1 LREGGRGGA
10 ADRSGH
16 FLRRAFVVAEFGL
29 ALSLL
34 AGAGLLLR
42 SFARIQSVDPGFNA
56 ESVLTATLVLPSS
69 TYADDASRIAFFD
82 RAIAQVEAIPGVV
95 SVGAT
100 NILPFGGS
108 WATGSFGIEGYQ
120 PAEGEPMPWGDQR
133 RVSPGFAEAMGVEVL
148 RGRFLEERD
157 AEGSPLVAVVD
168 DEMVRRYFADTDPIG
183 RRLLFGRPDDPN
195 APRPEIVGVV
205 AHTAHEG
212 LDAEKRL
219 QVYVSYRQRA
229 SGVMT
234 LTVRTQGDPMR
245 QLAGIRQ
252 AISSIDPNQPLSD
265 IALMTDRIDESVG
278 QRRMAMLLLAA
289 FAAIGLL
296 LAATG
301 IYGVMS
307 YNVSQRSQEM
317 GVRMA
322 LGAGRADVLRIVL
335 RQGLALAG
343 IGTAIGIAGALALT
357 RALQSQLYEV
367 GAGDP
372 ATFVA
377 VTVLLFAIGT
387 VATLVPAL
395 RATRLDPVR
404 ALRQE

>member
-1 LREGGRGGA
+1 
-10 ADRSGH
+10 
-16 FLRRAFVVAEFGL
+16 V
-29 ALSLL
+29 
-34 AGAGLLLR
+34 
-42 SFARIQSVDPGFNA
+42 
-56 ESVLTATLVLPSS
+56 
-69 TYADDASRIAFFD
+69 
-82 RAIAQVEAIPGVV
+82 
-95 SVGAT
+95 
-100 NILPFGGS
+100 
-108 WATGSFGIEGYQ
+108 
-120 PAEGEPMPWGDQR
+120 
-133 RVSPGFAEAMGVEVL
+133 
-148 RGRFLEERD
+148 
-157 AEGSPLVAVVD
+157 
-168 DEMVRRYFADTDPIG
+168 
-183 RRLLFGRPDDPN
+183 
-195 APRPEIVGVV
+195 
-205 AHTAHEG
+205 
-212 LDAEKRL
+212 
-219 QVYVSYRQRA
+219 QVYMSYRQRA
-229 SGVMT
+229 ASAMA

-252 AISSIDPNQPLSD
+252 AIAAIDPNQPLSD
-265 IALMTDRIDESVG
+265 IALMADRIDESVG
-278 QRRMAMLLLAA
+278 QRRMAMILLGA

-322 LGAGRADVLRIVL
+322 LGAGHADVLRIVL

-372 ATFVA
+372 LTFVA